1 MARTLMNLV
10 SIPVLMRTRHNEVRF
25 MKQFDEGL
33 SKEQLASIFH
43 SKFFD
48 IIPGVQGQQ
57 DRLTKSE
64 FILLLLHM
72 MNKIDLKQV
81 MIAGHLFDKM
91 HKERTGQLTMDKLTK
106 EMDLAMSEQEIED
119 MRRMSKEIDISQR
132 VDQFARK
139 ISISGLLSESASQ
152 QSSRQSS
159 RRPSVSQASNAVPA
173 IAPTSSTRG
182 GDYATVNTSDYVD
195 DMVVDGNSLQ
205 GDDEADLRYLRSV
218 YDNQLHPHHHTESN
232 VEEGKVDDGNVD
244 SSNS

>member
-91 HKERTGQLTMDKLTK
+91 DKERTGQLTMDKLTK

-132 VDQFARK
+132 GGPVCSQDLNFGVALR
-139 ISISGLLSESASQ
+139 ISIPAIVTAIVATTECVASQ
-152 QSSRQSS
+152 
-159 RRPSVSQASNAVPA
+159 
-173 IAPTSSTRG
+173 
-182 GDYATVNTSDYVD
+182 
-195 DMVVDGNSLQ
+195 
-205 GDDEADLRYLRSV
+205 
-218 YDNQLHPHHHTESN
+218 
-232 VEEGKVDDGNVD
+232 
-244 SSNS
+244 